1 MRLATRN
8 GLVATSLAIGAIAAP
23 NAQAT
28 GLLKGWHAPGGPMS
42 SGPTLIAPTQQSPTT
57 APNNGFDYADAAIG
71 AGVAGGVALLITGGT
86 LGARRRSQ
94 LRP

>member
-1 MRLATRN
+1 
-8 GLVATSLAIGAIAAP
+8 
-23 NAQAT
+23 
-28 GLLKGWHAPGGPMS
+28 MS